1 MKTKRKNPLVSV
13 VVTTFNRKKLLKS
26 TIDSILNQTFTD
38 FEFIVVDNYSN
49 YDFFA
54 FIKSFGDDRLIAF
67 QNKNDGIIA
76 VNRNYGIKKAKG
88 KYIAF
93 CDDDDCWDFEKL
105 SKQIPYLLENNVVGV
120 GSLYSILGS
129 EKSKFN
135 TNKLIYLKFDD
146 VIKSNRVALSSLI
159 IRNKE
164 NYFFNEDKNLVGLE
178 DWFFQ
183 LNLLYNTKNKIIL
196 LKDKLLFYRIHDQN
210 YSVDANQLKRSF
222 SIIDKYKN
230 KIDNELYNTSKGKL
244 YFSIGL
250 QNLIIKQRKKSM
262 INFAKSAYLVSG
274 FYLKLRS
281 SLMIL
286 FALLPLIIQQKLLSY
301 LGKINN

>member
-135 TNKLIYLKFDD
+135 SNKLIYLKFDD

-230 KIDNELYNTSKGKL
+230 KIDNELYNTSKGNL

-262 INFAKSAYLVSG
+262 INFAKSANLVSG